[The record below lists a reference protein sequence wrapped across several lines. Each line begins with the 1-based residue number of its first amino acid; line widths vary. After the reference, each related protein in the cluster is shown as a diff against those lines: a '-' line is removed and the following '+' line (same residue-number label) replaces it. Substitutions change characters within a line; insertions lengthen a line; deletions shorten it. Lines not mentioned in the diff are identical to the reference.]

1 MRNSWHVA
9 TAAEAFAA
17 GQFARFGWDVAVQY
31 GANLPEYDFVA
42 IQGDTTVKVSVKG
55 SREGRWGLSQKF
67 LANAN
72 YHAAAEAW
80 LAEHSRGTVMCL
92 VQFKGVTAQELPRMY
107 LAWPREV
114 AALLKSVAAGR
125 GDTMLYERHTWSSN
139 AFAAGTTDT
148 LPTDCVFTETRLQQ
162 IACEA

>member
-55 SREGRWGLSQKF
+55 SR
-67 LANAN
+67 
-72 YHAAAEAW
+72 
-80 LAEHSRGTVMCL
+80 
-92 VQFKGVTAQELPRMY
+92 
-107 LAWPREV
+107 
-114 AALLKSVAAGR
+114 
-125 GDTMLYERHTWSSN
+125 
-139 AFAAGTTDT
+139 
-148 LPTDCVFTETRLQQ
+148 
-162 IACEA
+162 